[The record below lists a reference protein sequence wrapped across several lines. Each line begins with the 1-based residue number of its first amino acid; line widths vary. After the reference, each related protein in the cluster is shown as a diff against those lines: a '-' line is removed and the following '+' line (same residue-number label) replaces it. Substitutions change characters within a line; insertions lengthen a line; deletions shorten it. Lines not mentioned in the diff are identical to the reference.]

1 MHIAICDDNIADR
14 KQTERLIKREADKV
28 ISRGGTLYFESFGN
42 CESLLFTPMQY
53 DLFIIDVRNTPGTNS
68 FETAKKLRDKGVGS
82 PICIMYMRDEGIP
95 CIPDHLP
102 DEIRCADDAG
112 LLFLAKPVRPEE
124 LSSLI
129 SRVEQICESKVSQI
143 ELRGEFDTLYV
154 SPGDILYAERSGL
167 HTLVTLSTGKTFET
181 SSDVST
187 LFDEIKEEHLSFVMP
202 SVNYLINIDH
212 IASLRFHT
220 AQMKDNR
227 CFKIGGQILK
237 YVKAYLSD

>member
-53 DLFIIDVRNTPGTNS
+53 DLFIIDVRNTPGTDS

-82 PICIMYMRDEGIP
+82 PICIIHMRDEGIP
-95 CIPDHLP
+95 DIPDYLSGENSLP
-102 DEIRCADDAG
+102 EARGI
-112 LLFLAKPVRPEE
+112 LFLAKPVRPEE
-124 LSSLI
+124 LSLLI
-129 SRVEQICESKVSQI
+129 SHA
-143 ELRGEFDTLYV
+143 DV
-154 SPGDILYAERSGL
+154 SPRDILYAERSGL
-167 HTLVTLSTGKTFET
+167 HTLVTLTSGKTFEAGG
-181 SSDVST
+181 DVPT

-227 CFKIGGQILK
+227 CFKIGGQILR
-237 YVKAYLSD
+237 YVKDYMSD

>member
-53 DLFIIDVRNTPGTNS
+53 DLFIIDVRNTPGTDS

-82 PICIMYMRDEGIP
+82 PICIIHMRDEGIP
-95 CIPDHLP
+95 DIPDYLSGENSLP
-102 DEIRCADDAG
+102 EARGI
-112 LLFLAKPVRPEE
+112 LFLAKPVRPEE
-124 LSSLI
+124 LSLLI
-129 SRVEQICESKVSQI
+129 SHAENICESKVSQI
-143 ELRGEFDTLYV
+143 ELRGESETLYV
-154 SPGDILYAERSGL
+154 SPRDILYAERSGL
-167 HTLVTLSTGKTFET
+167 HTLVTLTSGKTFEAGG
-181 SSDVST
+181 DVPT

-227 CFKIGGQILK
+227 CFKIGGQILR
-237 YVKAYLSD
+237 YVKDYMSD